1 MSTDLKMLLLNFHQ
15 RNDNKIDNRHEQR
28 ALYNVGRERER
39 EREGER
45 EVERGREKNSNNEE
59 ESVSIKK

>member
-28 ALYNVGRERER
+28 ALYKVGRERVIER
-39 EREGER
+39 MGER
-45 EVERGREKNSNNEE
+45 EREKNSNNEE